1 MNTAKKPFLPRVEH
15 FTDCTGSKR
24 AFEICQGPQ
33 TDGVE
38 VSAYEVDPPC
48 APGYKFSSWSATQ
61 GDALGK
67 LRLKIKEGLSRR
79 YLANHP
85 EIGIQMLTHDLRGL
99 VGSGGLTIDGRHVP
113 FSQLLTELSTFEGWG
128 IEIKIT
134 DSSV

>member
-15 FTDCTGSKR
+15 FTDCTGAER
-24 AFEICQGPQ
+24 AFEIHQGPQ
-33 TDGVE
+33 TDGV
-38 VSAYEVDPPC
+38 VVNAYEVDPQHS
-48 APGYKFSSWSATQ
+48 PGYEFSAWSATI

-67 LRLKIKEGLSRR
+67 LRLKIKEGLSLR
-79 YLANHP
+79 YLTNHP
-85 EIGIQMLTHDLRGL
+85 EHGIQMLTHDLRGL

-113 FSQLLTELSTFEGWG
+113 FTQLLTELSTFEGWG